1 MSELERIRAVYAR
14 RRAEGRDARYTVFDR
29 ANLFRLL
36 SLERELVAT
45 LRAEGLTEVAALH
58 ALDVG
63 CGGGWWLRTLLR
75 WGARPAHLAGID
87 LLPEAV
93 AACRAIHPDLDVR
106 LGNAAELPFAEGA
119 FDLVSQFTVF
129 SSILDDGLRR
139 RAAAEMLRVL
149 RPGGVVLWYDFT
161 VNPANPDTRGID
173 RRELARLF
181 PGCRLRVRRVTLA
194 PPLARLVAPRAW
206 LLAELLERLPPL
218 RTHLLATAR
227 PAATPVPRQDRYD
240 A

>member
-1 MSELERIRAVYAR
+1 MSELERIRTVYAR
-14 RRAEGRDARYTVFDR
+14 RRATGRDARYTVFDR

-36 SLERELVAT
+36 SLERELVMA
-45 LRAEGLTEVAALH
+45 LRAEGLTDLAALR

-93 AACRAIHPDLDVR
+93 AACHAIHPELDVR
-106 LGNAAELPFAEGA
+106 LGSAEELPFADGA

-139 RAAAEMLRVL
+139 RVAAEMRRVL
-149 RPGGVVLWYDFT
+149 RPGGVLLWYDFT
-161 VNPANPDTRGID
+161 VNPVNPDTRGIG

-194 PPLARLVAPRAW
+194 PPLARLVAPRSW

-218 RTHLLATAR
+218 RTHLLATVR
-227 PAATPVPRQDRYD
+227 PTVVPAPAQE
-240 A
+240 

>member
-1 MSELERIRAVYAR
+1 MNELERIRAVYAR

-36 SLERELVAT
+36 ALERELITT
-45 LRAEGLTEVAALH
+45 LRAEGLTEVTALRV
-58 ALDVG
+58 LDVG

-75 WGARPAHLAGID
+75 WGAHPAHLAGID

-106 LGNAAELPFAEGA
+106 LGSAEELPYTDGA

-129 SSILDDGLRR
+129 SSILNDGLRR
-139 RAAAEMLRVL
+139 RVAAEMLRVL

-161 VNPANPDTRGID
+161 VNPVNPDARGIG
-173 RRELARLF
+173 RRELTRLF

-194 PPLARLVAPRAW
+194 PPLARLVAPRSW

-227 PAATPVPRQDRYD
+227 PAATPIAGHDRHD